1 MNPFEL
7 WALAKGLWNDA
18 LYLASLWPWFVG
30 FLLVGYVLGAWLGW
44 KGAAVIAAVVGF
56 VAWLSRKPNG
66 RDSNDLWVNG
76 EPGEKPVKRY
86 RVPPRR
92 IPNDRPPPSLSESQ

>member
-7 WALAKGLWNDA
+7 WAMLGRLWHDA
-18 LYLASLWPWFVG
+18 LYLVSLWPWFLGV
-30 FLLVGYVLGAWLGW
+30 LLIGYVLGAWLGW
-44 KGAAVIAAVVGF
+44 KGAAVLAAVVAA
-56 VAWLSRKPNG
+56 VAWFTRKPD
-66 RDSNDLWVNG
+66 RPDDIAWTNG

-92 IPNDRPPPSLSESQ
+92 RGSFHESLTK